1 MSTGELNFANG
12 FLLLFGRTK
21 SKEDGK
27 TVKSGKTANELIP
40 MNLVLFF
47 AADSD

>member
-1 MSTGELNFANG
+1 
-12 FLLLFGRTK
+12 LLLFGRTK

-27 TVKSGKTANELIP
+27 TVESGKTASELIP

-47 AADSD
+47 VADSNFGLSFSEI